1 MRSGK
6 WAGLGDPGRT
16 ARRERE
22 GKSREPS
29 NVGTQGAGSQ
39 GVMPS
44 VRGGCGSWEVS
55 GGRWDPGPGAPAG
68 DVTVGDP

>member
-1 MRSGK
+1 MP
-6 WAGLGDPGRT
+6 A
-16 ARRERE
+16 
-22 GKSREPS
+22 
-29 NVGTQGAGSQ
+29 V

-44 VRGGCGSWEVS
+44 IRGRCGSGEVS